1 MRPNITI
8 AYRNATSSIAYTD
21 ANKSIARSET
31 LEEAYEE
38 NTRLSERLKMKI
50 SNTLYERLQTLS
62 KRFKGYISK
71 QVFNTMSETR
81 NDRWLRNL
89 FHLTVH
95 HWWDLLKRTA
105 QINMIQV
112 PTACH
117 LGHCLDWCLLIW
129 AEQTR
134 TLLVQHCSYTV
145 HLEWCSILS
154 DYSMH
159 GSHQTCDM
167 MPINELW
174 LNNHECK
181 LTPSNKKT
189 VESLQSADSFVSA
202 FAKCVMNNISTSLSV
217 LQVVSEIHT
226 SPSDDKAVIMLIF

>member
-81 NDRWLRNL
+81 NDR
-89 FHLTVH
+89 
-95 HWWDLLKRTA
+95 
-105 QINMIQV
+105 
-112 PTACH
+112 
-117 LGHCLDWCLLIW
+117 
-129 AEQTR
+129 
-134 TLLVQHCSYTV
+134 
-145 HLEWCSILS
+145 
-154 DYSMH
+154 
-159 GSHQTCDM
+159 
-167 MPINELW
+167 
-174 LNNHECK
+174 
-181 LTPSNKKT
+181 
-189 VESLQSADSFVSA
+189 
-202 FAKCVMNNISTSLSV
+202 
-217 LQVVSEIHT
+217 
-226 SPSDDKAVIMLIF
+226 